1 MPLDRPPV
9 PPQLADVP
17 VEDIDMLWPHLEPL
31 LEEATAT
38 SRGKET
44 AFDVRRSLMA
54 RDCQLWVWWEGGEL
68 KLLAVTEIVRHP
80 RKTVGRIK
88 ICVGK
93 PHSVSRE
100 NIIECVGIIEA
111 WAREQ
116 GATGMENISR
126 DGWERVL
133 RTIGYER
140 THVFLEKELH

>member
-9 PPQLADVP
+9 PPQLCDVP
-17 VEDIDMLWPHLEPL
+17 PEDIDLLWPHVESL
-31 LEEATAT
+31 LEQATAT

-44 AFDVRRSLMA
+44 AFDIRRSLMA
-54 RDCQLWVWWEGGEL
+54 RDCQLWVWWADGVN
-68 KLLAVTEIVRHP
+68 LLAVTEIVRHP

-88 ICVGK
+88 LCVGR

-100 NIIECVGIIEA
+100 AIIDCVGVIEA
-111 WAREQ
+111 WCREQ
-116 GATGMENISR
+116 GAEAMENISR
-126 DGWERVL
+126 NGWERVL